1 MGLGLWL
8 SLIAALTLLAGLLLV
23 AWGVERWLSSLLGP
37 VFSLLLAGGLLLL
50 LAAALGLWVRSLI
63 RR

>member
-1 MGLGLWL
+1 
-8 SLIAALTLLAGLLLV
+8 LIAALTLLAGLLVV

-37 VFSLLLAGGLLLL
+37 ISSLFLVGGLLLL
-50 LAAALGLWVRSLI
+50 VATGLALWVRRLI

>member
-1 MGLGLWL
+1 LGLGLWL

-23 AWGVERWLSSLLGP
+23 AWGVERWLSTLLGP

-50 LAAALGLWVRSLI
+50 LAGALGLWVRSLI
-63 RR
+63 RG

>member
-8 SLIAALTLLAGLLLV
+8 SLIAALALLAGLLLV
-23 AWGVERWLSSLLGP
+23 AWGVERWLSTLLGP

-50 LAAALGLWVRSLI
+50 LAGALGLWVRSLI
-63 RR
+63 RG

>member
-8 SLIAALTLLAGLLLV
+8 SLIAALTLLAGLLVV

-37 VFSLLLAGGLLLL
+37 ISSLFLVGGLLLL
-50 LAAALGLWVRSLI
+50 VATGLALWVRRLI
-63 RR
+63 RH

>member
-1 MGLGLWL
+1 LGLGLWL